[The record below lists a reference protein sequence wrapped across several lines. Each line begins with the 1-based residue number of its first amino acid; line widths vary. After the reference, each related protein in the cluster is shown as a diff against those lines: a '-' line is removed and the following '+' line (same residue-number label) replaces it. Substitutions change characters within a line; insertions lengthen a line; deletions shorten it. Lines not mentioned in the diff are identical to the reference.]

1 MVSRTMKAL
10 ARRVFLSEPAQRVN
24 EVVERIRQRRAL
36 RHWER
41 NGRILPPPHIVK
53 QRTVKEYAA
62 EFSLDILVETGT
74 YLGAMIDATRD
85 TFGRIYSIEL
95 DGALYRRA
103 RKKYRRFDHISVF
116 NGNSSQVLGDVLAA
130 IREPCLFWLDA
141 HHSGVLTAR
150 GELESPIVQEV
161 GQILRHPVVDHVI
174 LIDDAHAFVG
184 QGGYPTLAELRNEVG
199 SWHPDWTFEVRDDI
213 IRVHGPREKRGLADS
228 GQARYK

>member
-1 MVSRTMKAL
+1 MVTRSMKDL
-10 ARRVFLSEPAQRVN
+10 AMRVFLSEPAQRIN
-24 EVVERIRQRRAL
+24 AVVERIRQRKAL

-53 QRTVKEYAA
+53 QRIVKAYAA
-62 EFSLDILVETGT
+62 ELSLDILVETGT

-95 DGALYRRA
+95 DRALYQRA
-103 RKKYRRFDHISVF
+103 RNKYRRFNHISVF
-116 NGNSSQVLGDVLAA
+116 NGDSSQVLRDILAG

-150 GELESPIVQEV
+150 GEIESPIMHEV
-161 GQILRHPVVDHVI
+161 TQILRHPIVDHVI

-184 QGGYPTLAELRNEVG
+184 QDGYPTLAELRHEVSLWRPG
-199 SWHPDWTFEVRDDI
+199 WTFEVRDDV
-213 IRVHGPREKRGLADS
+213 IRIHGPREKGNLANS